1 VEALNAAGFSSN
13 DFRVAQNEMEKEEEN
28 KPKDLSDF
36 LNQPG
41 VQQEIFGGIEA
52 GVDEIIDGVDE
63 INHVDTSVIKQGL
76 TDLTGNKVLEAIE
89 TFATQINEEEEAAI
103 KNKKGNEI
111 EEEIKKMS
119 NVYKMNEDFE
129 AIGSAIRLPQF
140 YQKEALSDIFGGEQ
154 VLLDKDAL
162 KAKCKLGQQDTII
175 DFDSIDY
182 DIYKI
187 DIEKQG
193 NDYVT
198 RHTKMT
204 RQFNDYFVEYI
215 TAKTGDDQAKSI
227 ASGVVNLLGKMPPF
241 SEQDLTDYI
250 FRIVKD
256 MDSSRR
262 NELLSNYKWI
272 DKIKRKINQIADN
285 FVIDEFKKQLNTGE
299 IIVKETYELPT
310 EINPVKTSSLSK
322 GLYQKEASGNNFEN
336 DFIAKIAGLDNVLF
350 WHRIDEKKR
359 KQSFYLNG
367 YLNHYP
373 DFLVY
378 TKSGKIVIIEA
389 KGDHLDGSDST
400 LKLKLGKLWEN
411 QSRVF
416 NNKYAYFM
424 VFQNSPISN
433 AHSLDEFISDIMGK
447 L

>member
-1 VEALNAAGFSSN
+1 
-13 DFRVAQNEMEKEEEN
+13 
-28 KPKDLSDF
+28 
-36 LNQPG
+36 
-41 VQQEIFGGIEA
+41 
-52 GVDEIIDGVDE
+52 
-63 INHVDTSVIKQGL
+63 
-76 TDLTGNKVLEAIE
+76 
-89 TFATQINEEEEAAI
+89 
-103 KNKKGNEI
+103 
-111 EEEIKKMS
+111 
-119 NVYKMNEDFE
+119 
-129 AIGSAIRLPQF
+129 
-140 YQKEALSDIFGGEQ
+140 
-154 VLLDKDAL
+154 
-162 KAKCKLGQQDTII
+162 
-175 DFDSIDY
+175 
-182 DIYKI
+182 
-187 DIEKQG
+187 
-193 NDYVT
+193 
-198 RHTKMT
+198 
-204 RQFNDYFVEYI
+204 
-215 TAKTGDDQAKSI
+215 
-227 ASGVVNLLGKMPPF
+227 
-241 SEQDLTDYI
+241 
-250 FRIVKD
+250 